1 MYTDLAEALADT
13 KGIIWQLNDATLVQ
27 TKSRLLRLV
36 HEITREQNLRAM
48 AEDAQSDAEAAVL
61 SR

>member
-1 MYTDLAEALADT
+1 MFTDLEAALADT

-48 AEDAQSDAEAAVL
+48 AEDAKSTQTA
-61 SR
+61 

>member
-1 MYTDLAEALADT
+1 MFTDLEAALADT

-36 HEITREQNLRAM
+36 HEITREQNLRVM
-48 AEDAQSDAEAAVL
+48 AEDANQELTA
-61 SR
+61 